1 MTKTFDYN
9 PIDLKLPPLSTVEG
23 EEGRLYL
30 TPNGTKL
37 PSVTTVT
44 GFEGKDGFSIW
55 RRKNPL
61 EAVRVIERG
70 NRIHS
75 MMESLLKNEEV
86 ALTENVEIDS
96 LYHMLRDD
104 AERSIGLIHGLELQ
118 MWSERIGLAG
128 RADCICEYDGV
139 LSVVDFK
146 GSTREKTKSGIK
158 NYFQQATAYS
168 LMFEEIT
175 GMKVEQIVVMVACET
190 GTLQVFKEKPIDH
203 VDGLV
208 RAMRLYEAQMSK
220 DTPTLFTED
229 Q

>member
-1 MTKTFDYN
+1 MTFNYQ
-9 PIDLKLPPLSTVEG
+9 PIDLNLPPLQCLEG
-23 EEGRLYL
+23 EEGRVYV
-30 TPNGTKL
+30 TPNGIHL

-44 GFEGKDGFSIW
+44 GFEGKDGFAIW

-61 EAVRVIERG
+61 EAVRVIDRG

-75 MMESLLKNEEV
+75 MMESLLKNEPV
-86 ALTENVEIDS
+86 PLTENAEIDS

-104 AERSIGLIHGLELQ
+104 AEKKIGLVHGLELQ

-128 RADCICEYDGV
+128 RADCICEYDGT

-158 NYFQQATAYS
+158 NYFQQATAYA

-175 GMKVEQIVVMVACET
+175 GMKVGQIVVLVACET

-203 VDGLV
+203 VNGLA
-208 RAMRLYEAQMSK
+208 RAMRIYRNGGTEGFVSLFAQ
-220 DTPTLFTED
+220 
-229 Q
+229 